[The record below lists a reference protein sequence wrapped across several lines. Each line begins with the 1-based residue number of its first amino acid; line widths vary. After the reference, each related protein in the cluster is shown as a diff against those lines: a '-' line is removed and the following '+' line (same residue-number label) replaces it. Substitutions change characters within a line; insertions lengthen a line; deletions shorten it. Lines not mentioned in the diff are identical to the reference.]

1 MFENEI
7 VDDAAVGFA
16 ADLAAVGFAAD
27 LAAVGFAADF
37 AADVAA
43 GLGVDS
49 AGHTFVL
56 APVPFVAASH
66 VGDHPAGPAGPDSA
80 AGAGALAAVD
90 LFVSSHGAGTDSAG
104 RAGIAGS
111 VVLAVVGSLLVA
123 MFRGAGSPF
132 LDAVFASRRGVTCNL
147 LTI

>member
-7 VDDAAVGFA
+7 VHAAA
-16 ADLAAVGFAAD
+16 ADLA
-27 LAAVGFAADF
+27 
-37 AADVAA
+37 
-43 GLGVDS
+43 VDP

-66 VGDHPAGPAGPDSA
+66 VGDHPAGPAGPHSA

-104 RAGIAGS
+104 HAGIAGS
-111 VVLAVVGSLLVA
+111 VVLAVVGFLLVA
-123 MFRGAGSPF
+123 MFGGACSPF
-132 LDAVFASRRGVTCNL
+132 LDAVFASRRGITCNL